1 MQRIFSTFPNG
12 RPGAGLF
19 LLRCVLGITLLA
31 QGAQHL
37 FKWHDLTSLIGVV
50 ALVLIVISAL
60 LLVGYLTP
68 LASVLAGLASL
79 SSVVISVPAS
89 GLLATKP
96 TVALATAIAAAT
108 ATVQANAQATV
119 SAAATATAQATAIA
133 SAIAGNPNPY
143 PPGRGILALDDA
155 LSDNSKGNNWDSNS
169 PNCAFTGG
177 AYHVSAPDI
186 HTSTSCF
193 ARSTNFGNFAYEVQ
207 MTIIKGDTG
216 GILFRANAT
225 NNTSY
230 IFYVSQA
237 GRYELVLC
245 PGTTC
250 HDIIPTAPS
259 PAIIQG
265 LNKPNLL
272 AVVALGNTLTLYV
285 NHQQVGQVTD
295 STLSQGQIGLV
306 ASAFA
311 TAGHPTEVMYSNV
324 RVWTL

>member
-1 MQRIFSTFPNG
+1 MSQYNR
-12 RPGAGLF
+12 RPDAKFDKAERLPTNIIV
-19 LLRCVLGITLLA
+19 LLIALVIL
-31 QGAQHL
+31 
-37 FKWHDLTSLIGVV
+37 LIGGGIG
-50 ALVLIVISAL
+50 L
-60 LLVGYLTP
+60 GYLF
-68 LASVLAGLASL
+68 
-79 SSVVISVPAS
+79 ISGQMTARIE
-89 GLLATKP
+89 
-96 TVALATAIAAAT
+96 ATASTATAFAAAT
-108 ATVQANAQATV
+108 ARMKAASTATAASNATETANVNATQIAITASTATAQANAQAT
-119 SAAATATAQATAIA
+119 ATATTQTNAQATATASAIA
-133 SAIAGNPNPY
+133 SNLNPY
-143 PPGRGILALDDA
+143 PPGRGTLALNDA
-155 LSDNSKGNNWDSNS
+155 LRDNSKGNNWDTNAT
-169 PNCAFTGG
+169 NCAFTGG
-177 AYHVSAPDI
+177 TYHVSAPNI
-186 HTSTSCF
+186 SSLATCT
-193 ARSTNFGNFAYEVQ
+193 ARSTNFSNFAYEVQ

-250 HDIIPTAPS
+250 HDIIRTAPS

-324 RVWTL
+324 RVWML

>member
-1 MQRIFSTFPNG
+1 MSQYSP
-12 RPGAGLF
+12 RPDAKFDKAERLPTNIIV
-19 LLRCVLGITLLA
+19 LLIALVML
-31 QGAQHL
+31 
-37 FKWHDLTSLIGVV
+37 LIGGGIG
-50 ALVLIVISAL
+50 L
-60 LLVGYLTP
+60 GYLFITGQMTARIEAT
-68 LASVLAGLASL
+68 ASTATAFAAATARTKAASTATA
-79 SSVVISVPAS
+79 AS
-89 GLLATKP
+89 NAT
-96 TVALATAIAAAT
+96 ATANANATEIAIAAAT

-119 SAAATATAQATAIA
+119 SAVATATAQTNAQATATA
-133 SAIAGNPNPY
+133 SAIAANLNPY
-143 PPGRGILALDDA
+143 PPGRGTLALNDA
-155 LSDNSKGNNWDSNS
+155 LRDNSKGNNWDTNAT
-169 PNCAFTGG
+169 NCAFTGG
-177 AYHVSAPDI
+177 TYHVSAPNI
-186 HTSTSCF
+186 SSLATCA
-193 ARSTNFGNFAYEVQ
+193 ARSTNFSNFAYEVQ

-295 STLSQGQIGLV
+295 STFNQGQIGLV
-306 ASAFA
+306 AHAFA

>member
-1 MQRIFSTFPNG
+1 MSQYS
-12 RPGAGLF
+12 PGPDAKFDKAERLPTNIIV
-19 LLRCVLGITLLA
+19 LLIALVIL
-31 QGAQHL
+31 
-37 FKWHDLTSLIGVV
+37 LIGGSVG
-50 ALVLIVISAL
+50 L
-60 LLVGYLTP
+60 GYLFITGQTAAHMEAIATAQANTTATFATATARTKA
-68 LASVLAGLASL
+68 ASR
-79 SSVVISVPAS
+79 
-89 GLLATKP
+89 ATAVSKA
-96 TVALATAIAAAT
+96 TATAKARATATAIAAAT
-108 ATVQANAQATV
+108 ATAQANAQATV

-143 PPGRGILALDDA
+143 LPGRGILALDDA

-169 PNCAFTGG
+169 PNCAFIGG
-177 AYHVSAPDI
+177 TYHVSAPDI
-186 HTSTSCF
+186 HTPTSCF
-193 ARSTNFGNFAYEVQ
+193 ARSTNFGDFAYEVQ

-225 NNTSY
+225 NNTYY

-237 GRYELVLC
+237 GRYELFLC

-250 HDIIPTAPS
+250 HDIIATAPS

-272 AVVALGNTLTLYV
+272 AVVALGTTLTLYV

-295 STLSQGQIGLV
+295 STFNHGQIGLV
-306 ASAFA
+306 AHAFA

-324 RVWTL
+324 KVWTL

>member
-1 MQRIFSTFPNG
+1 MSQYSP
-12 RPGAGLF
+12 RPDAKFDKVERLPTNIIV
-19 LLRCVLGITLLA
+19 LLIALVIL
-31 QGAQHL
+31 
-37 FKWHDLTSLIGVV
+37 LIGGSVG
-50 ALVLIVISAL
+50 L
-60 LLVGYLTP
+60 GYLFITGQTAAHMEATATAQANTTATFATATARTKA
-68 LASVLAGLASL
+68 ASR
-79 SSVVISVPAS
+79 
-89 GLLATKP
+89 
-96 TVALATAIAAAT
+96 ATAISNAT
-108 ATVQANAQATV
+108 ATAKANATEIAI
-119 SAAATATAQATAIA
+119 AAATATAQANAQATASA
-133 SAIAGNPNPY
+133 VATAPAQATATPSAIAANLNPY
-143 PPGRGILALDDA
+143 PPGRGILALNDA
-155 LSDNSKGNNWDSNS
+155 LSDNSKGNNWDTNAT
-169 PNCAFTGG
+169 NCAFTGG
-177 AYHVSAPDI
+177 TYHVSAPN
-186 HTSTSCF
+186 TSSLATCA
-193 ARSTNFGNFAYEVQ
+193 ARSTNFSNFAYEVQ

-250 HDIIPTAPS
+250 HDIIPPAPS

-295 STLSQGQIGLV
+295 STFTSGQIGLA